1 MFTLRPYQT
10 DAVNATLA
18 HFRKT
23 NEPAVI
29 VLPTGAGKSLVIAEL
44 AKLAKRKI
52 LVLTHVKELVEQNH
66 NKFEQYT
73 APTNTTG
80 TNTNHVKS
88 GVYSAGLK
96 LKQTK
101 FQVTFASVQSVV
113 RNLKAFAAEYSLII
127 IDECHRVSQF
137 QKPVSTDKSKANPK
151 DADLVNNSQYGK
163 IVQQLQTI
171 NPDLKILGLT
181 ATPYRMGIGWI
192 YQYHHHGIKRSDSP
206 KPFVKCI
213 YELPLSYMIK
223 HGFLTPPNM
232 VDAPIAQYD
241 FSALDSN
248 KNGDFAEKEVNE
260 LLVKYPR
267 VTQAITEQIEQLAQ
281 TRQGVMVFAATI
293 KHAKEIQNYLP
304 ENQTALITGKTK
316 LAERENLI
324 NDFKD
329 KKLKFLV
336 NVSVL
341 TTGFDA
347 PHVDFIAILRPTE
360 SVSLY
365 QQIVG
370 RGLRLNDNKKDCL
383 VIDYAG
389 NGINIFYPEV
399 GEKKPNNKSELVQ
412 VFCPSCGFANSFW
425 GIKDQDGKVTE
436 HYGRKCQGFFESDED
451 DQTSE
456 QAAPSRVECDYRF
469 RFKEC
474 EHCNA
479 QNDIAARVCHSC
491 NEDIVDPDDK
501 LKAALKL
508 KNSLVIRCAGMTLSK
523 QGDQINI
530 IYYDEDGTEL
540 KESFDMSNSKVR
552 FHFNRQFG
560 NRVAQGSEPTK
571 FTSAEQVLEK
581 QDLLTA
587 PDFIVARKQKHFWQ
601 IQEKIF
607 DYQGNY
613 RKANE
618 LS

>member
-10 DAVNATLA
+10 DAVTATLE

-66 NKFEQYT
+66 KKFVQYSDYS
-73 APTNTTG
+73 G
-80 TNTNHVKS
+80 VKS

-96 LKQTK
+96 LKQTQ

-113 RNLKAFAAEYSLII
+113 RNLNAFAAEYSLVI

-137 QKPVSTDKSKANPK
+137 QKSVSTDKSKAK
-151 DADLVNNSQYGK
+151 DVNAADLVKNSQYGQ
-163 IVQQLQTI
+163 IVQQLQSI

-223 HGFLTPPNM
+223 HGFLTPPKM

-248 KNGDFAEKEVNE
+248 KNGEYSEKEVNE

-267 VTQAITEQIEQLAQ
+267 VTQAITEQIEQLAT
-281 TRQGVMVFAATI
+281 TRQGVMIFAATI

-383 VIDYAG
+383 VVDYAG

-399 GEKKPNNKSELVQ
+399 GEKKPNNRSELVQ

-425 GIKDQDGKVTE
+425 GIKDQEGKVTE
-436 HYGRKCQGFFESDED
+436 HYGRKCQGFFEAIED
-451 DQTSE
+451 DVLGDETGSLQTD
-456 QAAPSRVECDYRF
+456 CDYRF

-491 NEDIVDPDDK
+491 HKDIIDPDDK

-508 KNSLVIRCAGMTLSK
+508 KNSLVVRCAGMTMSE
-523 QGDQINI
+523 QDNQINI

-560 NRVAQGSEPTK
+560 QRLAQGAEPTK
-571 FTSAEQVLEK
+571 FASVEQVLEK
-581 QDLLTA
+581 QDLLTP

-607 DYQGNY
+607 DYQGRY

>member
-10 DAVNATLA
+10 DAVSATLE

-66 NKFEQYT
+66 NKFVQYSDYS
-73 APTNTTG
+73 G
-80 TNTNHVKS
+80 VKS

-96 LKQTK
+96 LKQTQ

-113 RNLKAFAAEYSLII
+113 RNLNAFAAEYSLVI
-127 IDECHRVSQF
+127 IDECHRVSQL
-137 QKPVSTDKSKANPK
+137 QKTKADQDGGANAASPAVALAK
-151 DADLVNNSQYGK
+151 NSQYGQ
-163 IVQQLQTI
+163 IVQQLKTI

-181 ATPYRMGIGWI
+181 ATPYRMGMGWI
-192 YQYHHHGIKRSDSP
+192 YQYHHHGIKRSDSA
-206 KPFVKCI
+206 KPFVRCI

-248 KNGDFAEKEVNE
+248 KNGEYSEKEVNE

-267 VTQAITEQIEQLAQ
+267 VTQAITEQIEQLAT
-281 TRQGVMVFAATI
+281 TRQGVMIFAASI
-293 KHAKEIQNYLP
+293 KHAKEIQGYLP
-304 ENQTALITGKTK
+304 TDQTALITGKTK
-316 LAERENLI
+316 LADREQLI
-324 NDFKD
+324 NQFKA

-370 RGLRLNDNKKDCL
+370 RGLRLNENKKDCL
-383 VIDYAG
+383 VVDYAG

-399 GEKKPNNKSELVQ
+399 GEKKPNSNSELVQ
-412 VFCPSCGFANSFW
+412 VFCPSCGFANTFW
-425 GIKDQDGKVTE
+425 GLKDSQGNITE

-451 DQTSE
+451 DLGTGAE
-456 QAAPSRVECDYRF
+456 PERVDCDYRF

-479 QNDIAARVCHSC
+479 QNDIAARVCHAC
-491 NEDIVDPDDK
+491 NEDIIDPDDK

-508 KNSLVIRCAGMTLSK
+508 KNSLVIRCAGMSVQCLK
-523 QGDQINI
+523 PDQEHKLTIT
-530 IYYDEDGTEL
+530 YYDEDGTEL
-540 KESFDMSNSKVR
+540 KESFDMSNKKVR
-552 FHFNRQFG
+552 FHFNKQFG
-560 NRVAQGSEPTK
+560 SRLNNGATPTEFLNAQ
-571 FTSAEQVLEK
+571 QVIDK
-581 QDLLTA
+581 QAQLSP

-607 DYQGNY
+607 DYQGKY